1 MKKVFNSYANI
12 YTLYGVMF
20 GLLFPVISTFLECAN
35 NSTSITLQNL
45 IQVNLGNPLLWV
57 IDSAPIWL
65 GLFARV
71 GGVYYDKILKLNHS
85 LNMDK
90 SSSEASLDIT
100 TNELL
105 NQMAALNEHCI
116 ISTTD
121 IDGTITGA
129 NPNFCTISE
138 YTISALICGSHK
150 IISSGH
156 HSKEFWEEMWG
167 TVKAGNIWQKEIQNK
182 SKSGNI
188 YWVSTTVIPFL
199 DEFDTIYKFMFVS
212 NDITDGKC
220 AIEQLKN
227 PE

>member
-12 YTLYGVMF
+12 YTLYGVAF
-20 GLLFPVISTFLECAN
+20 GLLFPVISTILECVTTG
-35 NSTSITLQNL
+35 TSISLQNL

-57 IDSAPIWL
+57 IDSAPVWL
-65 GLFARV
+65 GLFARA
-71 GGVYYDKILKLNHS
+71 GGVYYDKIIKLNNS

-90 SSSEASLDIT
+90 SSSEENLDIT

-138 YTISALICGSHK
+138 YTINELTGSTHKVICSENHSH
-150 IISSGH
+150 
-156 HSKEFWEEMWG
+156 EFWEEMWS
-167 TVKAGNIWQKEIQNK
+167 TVKAGDIWQNEIQNK
-182 SKSGNI
+182 SKSGNT

-199 DEFDTIYKFMFVS
+199 DKFDTIYKFMFVS
-212 NDITDGKC
+212 NDITDGKS
-220 AIEQLKN
+220 AIEQLQ
-227 PE
+227 